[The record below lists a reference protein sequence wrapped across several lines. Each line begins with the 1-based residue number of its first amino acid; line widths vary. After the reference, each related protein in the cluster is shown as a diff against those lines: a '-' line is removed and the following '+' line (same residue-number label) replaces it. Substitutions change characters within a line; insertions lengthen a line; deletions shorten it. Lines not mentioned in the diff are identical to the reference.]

1 MGEIKDFNC
10 TYDNSAG
17 INGEVTEGLGLYF
30 PEAYLHC
37 DTMAKLSKA
46 LKEHDNAPFCELP
59 FCHTV
64 EAEAMG
70 GIINYG
76 NEKTGPRAKEYL
88 CTEIEELLNLPEIDY
103 STGRIHEVLLACQ
116 KLREEGEH
124 VVLQVSGPFTILNVL
139 IDARYVFKGMRK
151 KPEIMKEVF
160 WKLGREV
167 LRFIDEAKKYGV
179 DMVSY
184 ADSSGGVNILGPKMA
199 EQVVNDFTGEFV
211 KELEKKADDKLLIM
225 LCPKTTFALLGT
237 EKACFEDVELS
248 APMRY
253 GEACIEVIGKVKLT
267 GQMCIKNIQYMLE
280 NGKIKAIKLQ

>member
-17 INGEVTEGLGLYF
+17 INGEVTEGLGLCF

-88 CTEIEELLNLPEIDY
+88 CTE
-103 STGRIHEVLLACQ
+103 V
-116 KLREEGEH
+116 
-124 VVLQVSGPFTILNVL
+124 
-139 IDARYVFKGMRK
+139 
-151 KPEIMKEVF
+151 
-160 WKLGREV
+160 
-167 LRFIDEAKKYGV
+167 EA
-179 DMVSY
+179 
-184 ADSSGGVNILGPKMA
+184 SGG
-199 EQVVNDFTGEFV
+199 
-211 KELEKKADDKLLIM
+211 
-225 LCPKTTFALLGT
+225 
-237 EKACFEDVELS
+237 
-248 APMRY
+248 
-253 GEACIEVIGKVKLT
+253 
-267 GQMCIKNIQYMLE
+267 
-280 NGKIKAIKLQ
+280 